1 MISSCSRK
9 MRGHP
14 GMTLVKYHDDDD
26 DDEDDDPL
34 PLDLLRKP

>member
-1 MISSCSRK
+1 

-26 DDEDDDPL
+26 DDDDDDDPL